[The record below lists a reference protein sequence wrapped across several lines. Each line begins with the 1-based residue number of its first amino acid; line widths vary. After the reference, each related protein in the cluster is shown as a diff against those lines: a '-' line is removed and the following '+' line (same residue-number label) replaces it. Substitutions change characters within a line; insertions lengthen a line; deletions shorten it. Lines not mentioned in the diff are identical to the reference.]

1 MTAGIF
7 LLGVNSSWQTTS
19 TDHFQHK
26 MKDKCV
32 CVRLQRGEKL
42 IFFPWHR
49 DTFDLAWA
57 FTLTSS
63 RQRSYCFLWLSF
75 SIDSAEFS
83 AWADKTQTDKL
94 RELLQLLLK
103 EMQRYLKGSC
113 LPAAPEDLQLH
124 WRTWSCV
131 FFLLNEWRF
140 KFQTSDVSEGSERF
154 SGVILLLAEVFTGQ
168 EAQSI
173 LELRRWLATEIIN
186 PVNLKSFLRC
196 LVFTWS
202 AVGSR

>member
-1 MTAGIF
+1 MSHYDDF
-7 LLGVNSSWQTTS
+7 LHIKDWCALMQTKHGGQIDKIKIKSILHDRQPVRIISNTRWKINVSVWDFSVERNSY
-19 TDHFQHK
+19 
-26 MKDKCV
+26 
-32 CVRLQRGEKL
+32 
-42 IFFPWHR
+42 FFP
-49 DTFDLAWA
+49 DTFKLVWA

-124 WRTWSCV
+124 WRTWSC
-131 FFLLNEWRF
+131 FF
-140 KFQTSDVSEGSERF
+140 F
-154 SGVILLLAEVFTGQ
+154 S
-168 EAQSI
+168 
-173 LELRRWLATEIIN
+173 
-186 PVNLKSFLRC
+186 
-196 LVFTWS
+196 
-202 AVGSR
+202 